1 MWPLTCYCVC
11 VVARDLGRVRGGY
24 LPPGAEKGWPANNG
38 GKKLRKLQT
47 QNGRRLTCLL
57 DLVFSF
63 CSGAEGPTAPHS
75 GRLWGGV
82 QAPDEPAG
90 PSPLTATQRQP
101 KCLRMSRWGR
111 GLEIREEGEANGL
124 REGPPSSL
132 AGDPPLPGN

>member
-1 MWPLTCYCVC
+1 M
-11 VVARDLGRVRGGY
+11 ARDLGRVRGGY
-24 LPPGAEKGWPANNG
+24 LPPGAEKGWPANSG
-38 GKKLRKLQT
+38 WRQEITEIADTERAKAYVFAGSS
-47 QNGRRLTCLL
+47 
-57 DLVFSF
+57 FSF

-82 QAPDEPAG
+82 QTPDEPAG
-90 PSPLTATQRQP
+90 PSPLTTTQRQP
-101 KCLRMSRWGR
+101 KCLRVSRWGR